1 MSGSPISSSTE
12 PLPTQY
18 YWSENELLW
27 HGEFLSSLIKDPIP
41 GDDPEQ
47 IIPLLERCRRVFK
60 FVRRKN
66 NLYAEFHE
74 LSLRQRDRIR
84 TTFQYYTPDIP

>member
-1 MSGSPISSSTE
+1 MA
-12 PLPTQY
+12 
-18 YWSENELLW
+18 
-27 HGEFLSSLIKDPIP
+27 SLIKDPIP

-60 FVRRKN
+60 FVRKKN
-66 NLYAEFHE
+66 DLYAE
-74 LSLRQRDRIR
+74 LYDLNKRQRDRIR